1 MDKVALDFCKLSP
14 YLREEYG
21 ILKRGLKIKELNKY
35 SLINVVKDFIEYEE
49 IGMSKLDLIVL
60 RLLYSVSEYIYSALI
75 LDTEN
80 WLNKL
85 DKSLVE
91 IVCIV

>member
-21 ILKRGLKIKELNKY
+21 ILKRGLKLKELNKY

-49 IGMSKLDLIVL
+49 IGMFKSDKSLLRFLNSFSKCIHLCQ
-60 RLLYSVSEYIYSALI
+60 I
-75 LDTEN
+75 LDTIISII
-80 WLNKL
+80 KL
-85 DKSLVE
+85 A
-91 IVCIV
+91 